1 MEEFKTVFERAIEVW
16 GERSQLEMA
25 QEESTELALA
35 IRKFIRQ
42 PNEKRFLDM
51 AGEIA
56 DVEIMIAQIKMMYPS
71 IEERVEVLKVFKINR
86 LETRLDDLRY
96 EEKE

>member
-1 MEEFKTVFERAIEVW
+1 MEEFKSLYERAIAVW

-42 PNEKRFLDM
+42 QDEKRFLDM

-56 DVEIMIAQIKMMYPS
+56 DVEIMIAQIKMMFPT
-71 IEERVEVLKVFKINR
+71 IEEKVDVLKIFKLNR
-86 LETRLDDLRY
+86 LETRLDNLKFED
-96 EEKE
+96 

>member
-1 MEEFKTVFERAIEVW
+1 MENYKEVFEKAIEVW

-42 PNEKRFLDM
+42 QNEKRFLDM

-56 DVEIMIAQIKMMYPS
+56 DVEIMIEQIKMMFPT
-71 IEERVEVLKVFKINR
+71 ITEKVEVLKVFKINR
-86 LETRLDDLRY
+86 LETRLDALKY
-96 EEKE
+96 ED